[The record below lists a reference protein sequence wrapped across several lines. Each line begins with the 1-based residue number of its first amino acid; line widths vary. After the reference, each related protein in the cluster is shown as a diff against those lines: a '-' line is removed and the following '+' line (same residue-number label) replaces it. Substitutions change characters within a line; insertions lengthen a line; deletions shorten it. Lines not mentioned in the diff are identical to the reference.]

1 MEMMRRFD
9 RLSKFYNGISFFTC
23 SSMLGDNRRPSFRR
37 SCFSQARVLPTRSVS
52 PSFRCPEQTL
62 CQLFHCSLCMRVSY
76 STNSNLIRAQLQV
89 LDSGQFLQTLDPG
102 DFVLHKENLGQL
114 LQMRDIL
121 DMFDLVEAQIQA
133 GQVMELLQALDV
145 GDEVIVEIEFGQ
157 TGGDI
162 WREVDA

>member
-1 MEMMRRFD
+1 MSASLLIDVFWTTTAHLHFD
-9 RLSKFYNGISFFTC
+9 NFVFPKPELFQRSQCVQVFDFLNG
-23 SSMLGDNRRPSFRR
+23 P
-37 SCFSQARVLPTRSVS
+37 P
-52 PSFRCPEQTL
+52 

-76 STNSNLIRAQLQV
+76 STNPNLIRAQFQV
-89 LDSGQFLQTLDPG
+89 LDSGQFLQALNAG

-145 GDEVIVEIEFGQ
+145 GDEIIVEIKFGQ

-162 WREVDA
+162 RREVDA